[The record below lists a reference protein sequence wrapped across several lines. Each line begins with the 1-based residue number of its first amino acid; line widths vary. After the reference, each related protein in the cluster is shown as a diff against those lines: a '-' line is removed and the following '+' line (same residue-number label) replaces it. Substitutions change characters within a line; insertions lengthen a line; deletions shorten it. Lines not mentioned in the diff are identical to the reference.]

1 MSFFW
6 GGIDAIETIDTI
18 GRMGDFLGGA
28 TTDRGSQLSL
38 HCLQAALQASP
49 SLAWS
54 FPRYAISDGGFGG
67 TGWWLWR
74 GAGLVFYDVIAL
86 GGEVFFCAGF

>member
-1 MSFFW
+1 
-6 GGIDAIETIDTI
+6 
-18 GRMGDFLGGA
+18 MGDFFWDA
-28 TTDRGSQLSL
+28 TTDRGSLL
-38 HCLQAALQASP
+38 WLRCLQAALQASP

-54 FPRYAISDGGFGG
+54 FSRYAIYDGGLGW

-74 GAGLVFYDVIAL
+74 GVGLVFYDVIAL

>member
-1 MSFFW
+1 
-6 GGIDAIETIDTI
+6 
-18 GRMGDFLGGA
+18 MGDFGGCHNRPSEA
-28 TTDRGSQLSL
+28 HCCSL
-38 HCLQAALQASP
+38 HCLQAALGYA

-54 FPRYAISDGGFGG
+54 FSRYAISDGGFGG

-74 GAGLVFYDVIAL
+74 GVGLVFYDVIAL